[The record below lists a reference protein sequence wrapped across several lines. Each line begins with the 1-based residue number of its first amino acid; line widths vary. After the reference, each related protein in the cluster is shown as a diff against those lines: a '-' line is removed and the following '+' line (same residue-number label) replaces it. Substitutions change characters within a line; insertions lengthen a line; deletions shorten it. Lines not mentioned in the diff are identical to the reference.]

1 MAVRWGY
8 NPETLE
14 GLPNNARLDAVQP
27 ETLARRMTSGPL
39 PLGYALQCATD
50 IAHSLRALH
59 GEGLMH
65 GSVDASSVIVT
76 SAGAQLLPPNGLT
89 RYTAPGTDVSAF
101 GALLY
106 EMLTGSKPSTRSAQP
121 LPPIASRNTE
131 EGIRIAATRLA
142 SKCLQSTSNTFSE
155 MQKVLTEVRLL
166 SLQTRIRV
174 KPACLPPVAA
184 IPERTRHTAFTAKP
198 SQPTY
203 VPPEGLVVHR
213 IFTAVPADGFMGSSG
228 IDYEDALP
236 TGVKCPVCGVAYVYP
251 SRPRNWFE
259 TMLSGWG
266 SPTLR
271 CHRCLYRYVIVMG
284 RFKFAKGSPLKA
296 NRKSQIR

>member
-1 MAVRWGY
+1 
-8 NPETLE
+8 
-14 GLPNNARLDAVQP
+14 
-27 ETLARRMTSGPL
+27 
-39 PLGYALQCATD
+39 
-50 IAHSLRALH
+50 
-59 GEGLMH
+59 MH
-65 GSVDASSVIVT
+65 GSVDASSVIFT

-89 RYTAPGTDVSAF
+89 RYTAPRADVSAF

-106 EMLTGSKPSTRSAQP
+106 EMLTGSKPSTRSTQP
-121 LPPIASRNTE
+121 IPPIAARNTE
-131 EGIRIAATRLA
+131 EGIQIAARRLA

-184 IPERTRHTAFTAKP
+184 IPEPTRRTVCTVKP
-198 SQPTY
+198 NPQTY
-203 VPPEGLVVHR
+203 VPLDGPVVHC
-213 IFTAVPADGFMGSSG
+213 IFTAVPADGFMASNDVDSVDASPSG
-228 IDYEDALP
+228 I
-236 TGVKCPVCGVAYVYP
+236 KCPVCGVAYVYP

-259 TMLSGWG
+259 TVLSAWG
-266 SPTLR
+266 SPLLR
-271 CHRCLYRYVIVMG
+271 CHRCLHRYVIVMR